1 MGHALMEN
9 QSGLVVDG
17 LASRATGSPECLAG
31 EVMLIRRDDAERAVT
46 VGADKAYDTADFVE
60 TCTAFRVAPHVARN
74 TSGRRS
80 NIEDEVAASAPYRT
94 SQVHRKRIEEVFAWV
109 KTVAGLSKT
118 RHQGLARVD
127 WQFTLALAAY
137 DLIRLPKL
145 LGAAA

>member
-1 MGHALMEN
+1 
-9 QSGLVVDG
+9 
-17 LASRATGSPECLAG
+17 
-31 EVMLIRRDDAERAVT
+31 MLIRRDAAERAVT
-46 VGADKAYDTADFVE
+46 VGADKACDRADFVE
-60 TCTAFRVAPHVARN
+60 SCTAFRVAPHVARN

-118 RHQGLARVD
+118 RHRGLARVD

-137 DLIRLPKL
+137 DLIRLPEL
-145 LGAAA
+145 LGAAT

>member
-1 MGHALMEN
+1 M
-9 QSGLVVDG
+9 DG
-17 LASRATGSPECLAG
+17 LASRATGSAECLAG
-31 EVMLIRRDDAERAVT
+31 EVMLIRRDAAERAVT

-109 KTVAGLSKT
+109 KTV
-118 RHQGLARVD
+118 
-127 WQFTLALAAY
+127 
-137 DLIRLPKL
+137 
-145 LGAAA
+145 